1 MPLLHKTQILTSWY
15 DPIILVDFVM
25 VNLRVWLFIHCSRIE
40 FEFEG
45 GWFLRKKEKR

>member
-1 MPLLHKTQILTSWY
+1 MPLLHKTQFLTSWY
-15 DPIILVDFVM
+15 DPIILLDSVM

-45 GWFLRKKEKR
+45 VGF